1 MKMDSSITNAELGV
15 MRHREYEAEASRYW
29 EQGASYSDEPTLSRK
44 HKLVLALSG
53 AVLTLLLIAQMQV
66 F

>member
-1 MKMDSSITNAELGV
+1 MMNGPITNFELGK
-15 MRHREYEAEASRYW
+15 MQHREYEAEASRYW
-29 EQGASYSDEPTLSRK
+29 GQGAPHSEQRTLSRK

-53 AVLTLLLIAQMQV
+53 TVVAISLIVQMQV